1 MLLFTFSSPEL
12 APQLPPGQLPR
23 PAIAPEARR
32 VAPARPEP
40 RRRPAAL
47 FSYGG
52 G

>member
-1 MLLFTFSSPEL
+1 MLLITFSSPEL
-12 APQLPPGQLPR
+12 APQLPTVRPDR
-23 PAIAPEARR
+23 PAIAHEARR
-32 VAPARPEP
+32 VVPARPDS